1 MGGGYFALFLLLTRS
16 FGITGNP
23 KQLHK
28 RQIYNVLT
36 STGIRSLPYLCTM
49 KTLLLALLLLA
60 SRPDTLNVM
69 FWNLEN
75 FFDYRNDSTSV
86 SDADFS
92 PRGSR
97 HWTKKRFYAKCN
109 AVAKG
114 ILWASAQ
121 EGAVPDV
128 IGLAEIENAF
138 VLRRLIQATVLR
150 KLDYKIVHFDSPD
163 RRGIDVALLYRGLKP
178 LESHPAHLF
187 NADSTIMATRDI
199 LISTFTTQQGDTVAF
214 LVNHHPSK
222 FGGAATSEAWR
233 NIAVERLKYLADS
246 LQTLGIENII
256 AMGDF
261 NDTPGNPVYHVVEPT
276 LWNKAEQFHKKGRG
290 TIKFN
295 GKWELIDM
303 FFVSEPIKN
312 AEMEILDIPFLQ
324 TQDKT
329 STGTKPLRTYSGPRY
344 LGGVSD
350 HCPIWLQL
358 IR

>member
-1 MGGGYFALFLLLTRS
+1 
-16 FGITGNP
+16 
-23 KQLHK
+23 
-28 RQIYNVLT
+28 
-36 STGIRSLPYLCTM
+36 M
-49 KTLLLALLLLA
+49 KTLFIALSLLAGQA
-60 SRPDTLNVM
+60 DSLNVM

-86 SDADFS
+86 SDAEFS
-92 PRGSR
+92 SRGAR

-114 ILWASAQ
+114 ILWASAR

-163 RRGIDVALLYRGLKP
+163 RRGIDVALLYRGLMP

-187 NADSTIMATRDI
+187 NADSTIMTTRDI

-222 FGGAATSEAWR
+222 FGGAAASEVRR
-233 NIAVERLKYLADS
+233 NIAVERLRQLADS

-261 NDTPGNPVYHVVEPT
+261 NDTPSNPVYRKLEPL
-276 LWNKAEQFHKKGRG
+276 LWNKAEAFHRRGEG

-295 GKWELIDM
+295 AKWEVIDM
-303 FFVSEPIKN
+303 FFVSESLLQ
-312 AEMEILDIPFLQ
+312 AEMDIIYIPFLQ
-324 TQDKT
+324 AADKGA
-329 STGTKPLRTYSGPRY
+329 SGTKPLRTYSGPRY

-350 HCPIWLQL
+350 HCPIWLKT
-358 IR
+358 RR

>member
-1 MGGGYFALFLLLTRS
+1 
-16 FGITGNP
+16 
-23 KQLHK
+23 
-28 RQIYNVLT
+28 
-36 STGIRSLPYLCTM
+36 M
-49 KTLLLALLLLA
+49 KTLFIVLSLLAGQ
-60 SRPDTLNVM
+60 PDSLNVM

-86 SDADFS
+86 SDAEFS
-92 PRGSR
+92 SRGAR

-114 ILWASAQ
+114 ILWASAR

-187 NADSTIMATRDI
+187 NADSTIMTTRDI

-222 FGGAATSEAWR
+222 FGGAAASEVRR
-233 NIAVERLKYLADS
+233 NIAVERLRQLSDS
-246 LQTLGIENII
+246 LGTLGTKHII

-261 NDTPGNPVYHVVEPT
+261 NDTPANPVYRKLEPL
-276 LWNKAEQFHKKGRG
+276 LWNKAEAFHRRGEG

-295 GKWELIDM
+295 GKWEVIDM
-303 FFVSEPIKN
+303 FFVSESLLQ
-312 AEMEILDIPFLQ
+312 AEMDIIYIPFLQ
-324 TQDKT
+324 AADKGA
-329 STGTKPLRTYSGPRY
+329 SGTKPLRTYSGPRY

-350 HCPIWLQL
+350 HCPIWLKT
-358 IR
+358 RR

>member
-1 MGGGYFALFLLLTRS
+1 
-16 FGITGNP
+16 
-23 KQLHK
+23 
-28 RQIYNVLT
+28 
-36 STGIRSLPYLCTM
+36 M
-49 KTLLLALLLLA
+49 KTLFIALSLLAGQ
-60 SRPDTLNVM
+60 PDSLNVM

-86 SDADFS
+86 SDAEFS
-92 PRGSR
+92 SRGAR

-114 ILWASAQ
+114 ILWASAR

-187 NADSTIMATRDI
+187 NADSTIMTTRDI

-222 FGGAATSEAWR
+222 FGGAAASEVRR
-233 NIAVERLKYLADS
+233 NIAVERLRQLADS

-261 NDTPGNPVYHVVEPT
+261 NDTPSNPVYHKLKPL
-276 LWNKAEQFHKKGRG
+276 LWNKAEAFHRRGEG

-295 GKWELIDM
+295 GKWEVIDM
-303 FFVSEPIKN
+303 FFVSEN
-312 AEMEILDIPFLQ
+312 LLQAEMDIIYIPFLQ
-324 TQDKT
+324 AADKGA
-329 STGTKPLRTYSGPRY
+329 SGTKPLRTYSGPRY

-350 HCPIWLQL
+350 HCPIWLKT
-358 IR
+358 RR

>member
-1 MGGGYFALFLLLTRS
+1 MF
-16 FGITGNP
+16 
-23 KQLHK
+23 
-28 RQIYNVLT
+28 
-36 STGIRSLPYLCTM
+36 YLCTM
-49 KTLLLALLLLA
+49 KTLFIALLLLA
-60 SRPDTLNVM
+60 GRADTLNVM

-114 ILWASAQ
+114 ILWASAR

-150 KLDYKIVHFDSPD
+150 KLDYRIIHFDSPD

-178 LESHPAHLF
+178 LDAHPAHLY

-199 LISTFTTQQGDTVAF
+199 LVATFIGQNGDTVAF

-222 FGGAATSEAWR
+222 FGGAAASEARR
-233 NIAVERLKYLADS
+233 NIAVERLRQLADS
-246 LQTLGIENII
+246 LQTIGIENII

-261 NDTPGNPVYHVVEPT
+261 NDTPRNPVYHIVEPT
-276 LWNKAEQFHKKGRG
+276 LWNKAEPFHKKGRG
-290 TIKFN
+290 TIKFD

-312 AEMEILDIPFLQ
+312 AEMEILYIPFLQ
-324 TQDKT
+324 TQDKAA
-329 STGTKPLRTYSGPRY
+329 TGTKPLRTYSGPRY

-350 HCPIWLQL
+350 HCPIWLKI

>member
-1 MGGGYFALFLLLTRS
+1 
-16 FGITGNP
+16 
-23 KQLHK
+23 
-28 RQIYNVLT
+28 
-36 STGIRSLPYLCTM
+36 M

-60 SRPDTLNVM
+60 GRADTLNVM

-114 ILWASAQ
+114 ILWASAR

-222 FGGAATSEAWR
+222 FGGAAASEARR
-233 NIAVERLKYLADS
+233 NIAVERLRQLADS

-324 TQDKT
+324 TQDKA